1 MKKVLATI
9 LALVMALGVTTM
21 AWADD
26 TLEQK
31 VYAAKANGAIT
42 LDAGNFTIP
51 SGVATGSTVPTGLTI
66 SGAGAGKTVINVSG
80 ITPGES
86 SGTYFF
92 DGGKS
97 VTFKDLTIDFG
108 SASDYDGF
116 IRAGDMTFE
125 NVTIKGMG
133 SHWGTGTVT
142 FTNCDFEYPDQYNKW
157 TYNLWTY
164 TGKVF
169 NFEGC
174 TFNTKLG
181 GGNEQNPGHGK
192 FVNVYSQGSTKE
204 KVTLTLNECTF
215 VTTEVEGNTVVPD
228 KPILKIGNGN
238 AWDITVTKAN
248 TTAAKAAVDEKTG
261 SNLYG
266 SGSNEGIN
274 ANNGVKVEVD
284 NVTTWNDGEKQADV
298 PTPTP
303 DPTPEQPPRYYYNS
317 TTTTTDTKADDTKG
331 SPKTFDAGVGI
342 YAVTAVLSVTGMAWA
357 AKKRGN

>member
-116 IRAGDMTFE
+116 IRAGDM
-125 NVTIKGMG
+125 G

-181 GGNEQNPGHGK
+181 GGDEQNPGHGK
-192 FVNVYSQGSTKE
+192 FVNVYSQGSTEE

-248 TTAAKAAVDEKTG
+248 TTAAKAAVDENTG

-284 NVTTWNDGEKQADV
+284 NVTTWNGGEKQADV

-317 TTTTTDTKADDTKG
+317 TTTTDTKADDTKG
-331 SPKTFDAGVGI
+331 SPKTFDAGIALYV
-342 YAVTAVLSVTGMAWA
+342 GMALTSA
-357 AKKRGN
+357 AGVAFVGKKRED